1 MKKAI
6 LFEVGTEELPASQI
20 RNITESLH
28 ESLSQ
33 KLNQKE
39 FYFESEDVFST
50 PRRLAVIFHNIQ
62 EK

>member
-20 RNITESLH
+20 GNITESLH

-33 KLNQKE
+33 NLIKTNFILNQKM
-39 FYFESEDVFST
+39 FFLHQGES
-50 PRRLAVIFHNIQ
+50 Q
-62 EK
+62 

>member
-20 RNITESLH
+20 GNITKSLH

-33 KLNQKE
+33 KLNQNE
-39 FYFESEDVFST
+39 FILNQKMFFLHQGES
-50 PRRLAVIFHNIQ
+50 Q
-62 EK
+62 